1 MLALHGWGA
10 SLRTA
15 ASMAGD
21 GAFTGSDAVVHA
33 TSGMT
38 TTTDAAMVPS
48 DRGTAFSGMKS
59 STPYPSSKHLITSRS
74 CSRV

>member
-1 MLALHGWGA
+1 
-10 SLRTA
+10 
-15 ASMAGD
+15 MADD

-59 STPYPSSKHLITSRS
+59 STLYPSSKHLITSRS